1 MAIPPKTEDE
11 KPLVLTAE
19 LTPRTM
25 LCLLENGFVPK
36 RHEVFIDALFRDW
49 DKVTHGEKIRFR
61 NYIRE
66 HGMLA
71 EKKRMKL
78 LARSL

>member
-1 MAIPPKTEDE
+1 MNDE
-11 KPLVLTAE
+11 EENPVVIAAE

-49 DKVTHGEKIRFR
+49 EKLLPGEKIRFR

-66 HGMLA
+66 HGTLA
-71 EKKRMKL
+71 EKKRMKS
-78 LARSL
+78 LARAL